1 MSILPPLL
9 KNNQPLPSIELT
21 KNRRLTMNNKN
32 RIKLIASGI
41 TLCCCAAAVGAVSVI
56 RSRNGD
62 GAAPAAILQE
72 NELPVIVLDAG
83 HGEST

>member
-1 MSILPPLL
+1 MIY
-9 KNNQPLPSIELT
+9 KKI
-21 KNRRLTMNNKN
+21 RRLTMNNKN

-56 RSRNGD
+56 SSRNSS
-62 GAAPAAILQE
+62 GAAPAALMQDD
-72 NELPVIVLDAG
+72 ELPVIILDAG

>member
-1 MSILPPLL
+1 
-9 KNNQPLPSIELT
+9 
-21 KNRRLTMNNKN
+21 MNNKN

-56 RSRNGD
+56 SSRNSS
-62 GAAPAAILQE
+62 GAAPAALMQGD
-72 NELPVIVLDAG
+72 ELPVIILDAG